1 MSRAETAKNLFFEGY
16 NCAQAVML
24 AFADALDIPQQTL
37 KAAGLPMGGGM
48 GRQIGRASC
57 RGGMGRL
64 RQTCGGVSG
73 AAITAGLL
81 FPDYS
86 KNEMYA
92 LVQELAKRF
101 QAKNG
106 SINCGELLSG
116 AGVKADTLP
125 QAEARTQQY
134 YKKRPC
140 PDLIYDAAEILEEIC
155 KERGRL

>member
-48 GRQIGRASC
+48 GR
-57 RGGMGRL
+57 L

-92 LVQELAKRF
+92 LVQELARRF

>member
-1 MSRAETAKNLFFEGY
+1 MTRAETAKNFFQEGY
-16 NCAQAVML
+16 NCAQAVAL
-24 AFADALDIPQQTL
+24 AFADALDVPRETI
-37 KAAGLPMGGGM
+37 KAAALPMG
-48 GRQIGRASC
+48 
-57 RGGMGRL
+57 GGMGRL

-81 FPDYS
+81 FPSYT

-92 LVQELAKRF
+92 LVQEIAKRF
-101 QAKNG
+101 QERNV

-116 AGVKADTLP
+116 AGIKADTAP
-125 QAEARTQQY
+125 QAETRTPQY

-140 PDLIYDAAEILEEIC
+140 ADLVYDAAEILEELC

>member
-37 KAAGLPMGGGM
+37 KAAGLPMG
-48 GRQIGRASC
+48 
-57 RGGMGRL
+57 GGMGRL

-155 KERGRL
+155 KERDRL

>member
-1 MSRAETAKNLFFEGY
+1 MSRAETAKNLFYEGY

-37 KAAGLPMGGGM
+37 KAAGLPMG
-48 GRQIGRASC
+48 
-57 RGGMGRL
+57 GGMGRL

-155 KERGRL
+155 KERGRLK

>member
-1 MSRAETAKNLFFEGY
+1 M
-16 NCAQAVML
+16 
-24 AFADALDIPQQTL
+24 
-37 KAAGLPMGGGM
+37 
-48 GRQIGRASC
+48 
-57 RGGMGRL
+57 